1 MIIDRQQEGLFIG
14 RWPPLVDGRIV
25 LPEFTE
31 AGAFPTTAGFGV
43 RLWLTDEVGKMRA
56 DKGGD
61 RLTMALE
68 TEAYFQFIGGQ
79 LKIGRSL
86 QRYKIFKE
94 LAGFRGPIWPVA
106 APGELG
112 AEPGSVF

>member
-1 MIIDRQQEGLFIG
+1 MIIDSQQEGLFV
-14 RWPPLVDGRIV
+14 RSRPPLVDGRIV

-31 AGAFPTTAGFGV
+31 ARAFPATPGFGA
-43 RLWLTDEVGKMRA
+43 RFWLADKVGKMRA

-68 TEAYFQFIGGQ
+68 TEANFEFIGGQ
-79 LKIGRSL
+79 LKVGRFL

-94 LAGFRGPIWPVA
+94 LADLRRPIWPVA

-112 AEPGSVF
+112 AESGSVS